1 MSAFNNND
9 LSTEL
14 PDTFFRD
21 ALDGLTEAIY
31 FVDRDRRIVFWNRSA
46 ERLTGIPAS
55 EIVGRRCCE
64 SPLHHAPG
72 TGTAL
77 CDGEC
82 PLTAAMGE
90 GKPREEDLELQ
101 HRDGRRIPV
110 RTWVSPIRDRSGTI
124 RGAIEVF
131 RDISEV
137 LAQQERTARLE
148 RAAMLDVLTGIPNR
162 RHLESALHGRLEEM
176 ERYGWPFGVLFVDI
190 DRFKEVND
198 TLGHEVGDRVL
209 RMVART
215 LSADQRSF
223 DLLGRWGGEEF
234 LVILTNVTDEG
245 LWSIAE
251 RSRIR
256 VQESSAGLEDGQS
269 VSVTVS
275 IGGTMAEKGDTL
287 ESLVRRADRRM
298 YLSKSAGR
306 NRVTVLAAPD
316 DSP

>member
-1 MSAFNNND
+1 
-9 LSTEL
+9 
-14 PDTFFRD
+14 
-21 ALDGLTEAIY
+21 
-31 FVDRDRRIVFWNRSA
+31 
-46 ERLTGIPAS
+46 
-55 EIVGRRCCE
+55 
-64 SPLHHAPG
+64 
-72 TGTAL
+72 
-77 CDGEC
+77 
-82 PLTAAMGE
+82 
-90 GKPREEDLELQ
+90 
-101 HRDGRRIPV
+101 
-110 RTWVSPIRDRSGTI
+110 
-124 RGAIEVF
+124 
-131 RDISEV
+131 
-137 LAQQERTARLE
+137 
-148 RAAMLDVLTGIPNR
+148 
-162 RHLESALHGRLEEM
+162 M